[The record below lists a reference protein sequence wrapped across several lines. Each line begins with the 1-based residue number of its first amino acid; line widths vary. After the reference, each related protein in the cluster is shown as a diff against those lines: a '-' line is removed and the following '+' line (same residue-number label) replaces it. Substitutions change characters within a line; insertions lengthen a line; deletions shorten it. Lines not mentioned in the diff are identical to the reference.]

1 MANDVRTKGSN
12 KVTIPKLNLLN
23 KNPATSLILGLLTP
37 EGNKPVNPGDV
48 KRKSREGGIDRST
61 LERISKITSTQVDAN
76 TQLVE
81 NVPGAIKTLQIL
93 KAAILSPRD
102 LVSDEITYTCES
114 YEDKNNELSALLLA
128 PVNLK
133 LESNYKI
140 TEKAPKMLDDIL
152 MYKGSYITAILSSS
166 ALDNIINGQVKGSME
181 SLSGELS
188 DGKFVSKGYLGD
200 NNKTVDAIAA
210 GGRRVGS
217 LEALMSEQ
225 AVHMTNDVVGED
237 DFGITVTDNESVLKL
252 PQLKMALARNRLA
265 KTTRTPQNILNR
277 RRQQGHG
284 MEDLKGGKR
293 DKAESLLPG
302 KTSAKNQLSHEQYTD
317 IYNNLFKVRDYMPI
331 DAITVPRDDSLT
343 NSNIGAPLIIN
354 LPHEAVIPIHLPGDF
369 ETRVGSFILLDDDG
383 NPIRTSVDDAQYQN
397 NAENSQATKDAIDG
411 TKGIIEMARQFKEGS
426 QDPVKMRGFQNK
438 FIDSVEKDLIERL
451 INGTYGQTMSIGMSD
466 EIKSLMFS
474 RALRNLRTR
483 VLFVPEESISYM
495 AFDYNRFGIGRSL
508 MERSSLYASLLM
520 SSVIAGT
527 LANIAA
533 NTDNTIIDI
542 PLNEN
547 DADPDDTVE
556 TIVTTHLSGRR
567 SLTSLVGAKN
577 PRDICN
583 IMDEA
588 SVTVKT
594 SGHPAY
600 PDVNPEISH
609 EKRNITPP
617 DPDWINSLSD
627 IVASQWGVRPELVSS
642 QNDIKFAVEHIN
654 NDALFKKEMNLKR
667 TMFSK
672 MLSELAQK
680 ITYKDG
686 DLMDELFDIIM
697 DNKKLWKPDTKK
709 GKEDYKA
716 FIDNDPML
724 DGTSQDEVVASRILA
739 NFINSLRL
747 QLPSPIEADPDEVSR
762 EYQSQRQFYESVIA
776 DVFPDDVLAYM
787 IEDTEKGDKAT
798 AWRQSMI
805 SQLMRTWIFS
815 SGRFKELYDLCTIG
829 DDTNKSV
836 QMLEDMVMWSE
847 NKAMGLA
854 EYLKKMNISR
864 DKVKEVF
871 DKIKMDGFGDEP
883 YTGVQP
889 EEAPVEPPVDVTPS
903 EEVVEEEFD
912 ENGDP
917 IEKEVKEDEEEELD
931 DEGNP
936 IVKDAAA
943 DSETTTDLT
952 DDSFW
957 G

>member
-1 MANDVRTKGSN
+1 MASDSRTKGSN
-12 KVTIPKLNLLN
+12 KVTIPKLSMLN
-23 KNPATSLILGLLTP
+23 KNPATNVILKLLTP
-37 EGNKPVNPGDV
+37 EGNKPITANEV
-48 KRKSREGGIDRST
+48 KRKNREGGIDKST

-102 LVSDEITYTCES
+102 LVNDEIVYNCEA
-114 YEDKNNELSALLLA
+114 YENKNNELSTLLLA
-128 PVNLK
+128 PVSLK

-152 MYKGSYITAILSSS
+152 MYKGAYITAILSSS
-166 ALDNIINGQVKGSME
+166 ALDNIINGRVKGSME
-181 SLSGELS
+181 SLSGEME
-188 DGKFVSKGYLGD
+188 DGDFVGKGYLGD
-200 NNKTVDAIAA
+200 NNKTIEAQP
-210 GGRRVGS
+210 GGKRVGS
-217 LEALMSEQ
+217 LESLLAEQ
-225 AVHMTNDVVGED
+225 PVHMTNNIVGD
-237 DFGITVTDNESVLKL
+237 DEFGITVTDNESVLKL
-252 PQLKMALARNRLA
+252 PQLKMALARNRIA
-265 KTTRTPQNILNR
+265 KVTRTPQNITR
-277 RRQQGHG
+277 RRQKSYG
-284 MEDLKGGKR
+284 MEDLKGTKR
-293 DKAESLLPG
+293 DKAESQLPG
-302 KTSAKNQLSHEQYTD
+302 KTSAKSQLSPEQYAD
-317 IYNNLFKVRDYMPI
+317 IYNNLFSVRDYAPI
-331 DAITVPRDDSLT
+331 DAITVPRDDELT
-343 NSNIGAPLIIN
+343 HSNVGAPLIIN

-369 ETRVGSFILLDDDG
+369 EVRVGSFILLDDDG
-383 NPIRTSVDDAQYQN
+383 NPIRTSVDDSYYQN
-397 NAENSQATKDAIDG
+397 NAENSQNTKDAIDG
-411 TKGIIEMARQFKEGS
+411 TKGIIEMARQYKEGS
-426 QDPVKMRGFQNK
+426 KDPVKMRGFQNK
-438 FIDSVEKDLIERL
+438 FIDSVEKDLVERL
-451 INGTYGQTMSIGMSD
+451 VNGTYGQTMSIGMSD
-466 EIKSLMFS
+466 EIKTLMFG
-474 RALRNLRTR
+474 RAMRNQRTR
-483 VLFVPEESISYM
+483 ILFVPEESLSYM
-495 AFDYNRFGIGRSL
+495 AFDYNRYGIGRSL

-533 NTDNTIIDI
+533 NTDNTLIDI

-547 DADPDDTVE
+547 DPDPDDTVE
-556 TIVTTHLSGRR
+556 TIVTTHLAGRR
-567 SLTSLVGAKN
+567 SMTSLIGAKN

-617 DPDWINSLSD
+617 DPEWISTLGD

-667 TMFSK
+667 TMFSN

-697 DNKKLWKPDTKK
+697 ENKNLWKPTSKK
-709 GKEDYKA
+709 GKEQYKE

-724 DGTSQDEVVASRILA
+724 DGTSKDEVIASRILA

-747 QLPSPIEADPDEVSR
+747 QLPMPIEADPDEISR
-762 EYQSQRQFYESVIA
+762 EYQSQRAFYEGVIA

-787 IEDTEKGDKAT
+787 IEDNEKGEKAN

-805 SQLMRTWIFS
+805 SQLMRTWIFA

-829 DDTNKSV
+829 DDSNKSIT
-836 QMLEDMVMWSE
+836 MLEDMVSWSE

-854 EYLKKMNISR
+854 EYMKKMNISR
-864 DKVKEVF
+864 DKVKKVF
-871 DKIKMDGFGDEP
+871 DQIKMDGHGDEP
-883 YTGVQP
+883 FTGVAP
-889 EEAPVEPPVDVTPS
+889 AEEALTPPVDMTPPD
-903 EEVVEEEFD
+903 EVD
-912 ENGDP
+912 EDGNP
-917 IEKEVKEDEEEELD
+917 IVKSDEVKPEGGNEEEEIEYD

-936 IVKDAAA
+936 IDKSASASKEAANA
-943 DSETTTDLT
+943 DDVSLWD
-952 DDSFW
+952 
-957 G
+957 